1 MALER
6 KSGTRRR
13 WAPGVLGALILIC
26 LGGGAGAGD
35 RPSDPASFPL
45 QPVLEQLSKR
55 AVLYEKAA
63 LGFSCDET
71 VLAGKF
77 SPRSGENRREEK
89 SRYNYLYEGS
99 PESGFEEI
107 RILQD
112 RNDSPR
118 EPRIADPDLPVPGAY
133 DWALL
138 FTDRH
143 RPLFRFEPA
152 GEEWVAFHATR
163 ILAFSGAARWD
174 RGKKIEEWSG
184 KVWVDRET
192 GNFVKIVAAPNNQDE
207 MLPLR
212 VSEWLKGIRLGGVP
226 LKKQPRG
233 YRYRLSF
240 TVEKFGLTFPGEA
253 ETRLFVLTQEGEEEL
268 RQRIAQKFRNYVFFN
283 VHSEEEFLGTDPS
296 AGPKQE
302 PRGAS

>member
-1 MALER
+1 VALEERAGRR
-6 KSGTRRR
+6 KRH
-13 WAPGVLGALILIC
+13 APGVLALLSLVC
-26 LGGGAGAGD
+26 LGGGAGAD
-35 RPSDPASFPL
+35 RPPEPAFFPL
-45 QPVLEQLSKR
+45 EPVMEQLSKR

-77 SPRSGENRREEK
+77 SARNGENRREEK
-89 SRYNYLYEGS
+89 TRYNYLYEGS
-99 PESGFEEI
+99 PELGYEEI
-107 RILQD
+107 RLLQD

-118 EPRIADPDLPVPGAY
+118 EHRIVDPDLPVPGAY

-138 FTDRH
+138 FTDLH
-143 RPLFRFEPA
+143 RPYFRFEPA
-152 GEEWVAFHATR
+152 GEEWIAFHPAR
-163 ILAFSGAARWD
+163 ILAFSGAARWE

-184 KVWVDRET
+184 EVWVDRET

-212 VSEWLKGIRLGGVP
+212 AAEWLKGIRLGGVP

-253 ETRLFVLTQEGEEEL
+253 ETRLFVLTQQGEEEI

-283 VHSEEEFLGTDPS
+283 VHSEEEFLGTAPSPDPKP
-296 AGPKQE
+296 GP
-302 PRGAS
+302 

>member
-1 MALER
+1 VAIEEGAGRR
-6 KSGTRRR
+6 KRH
-13 WAPGVLGALILIC
+13 APAVLAVLFLVC
-26 LGGGAGAGD
+26 LGVGARAD
-35 RPSDPASFPL
+35 RAPVPASFPL
-45 QPVLEQLSKR
+45 EPLLEQLSKR
-55 AVLYEKAA
+55 AALYEKAA

-71 VLAGKF
+71 VLVGKF
-77 SPRSGENRREEK
+77 SRSSGENKKEEK
-89 SRYNYLYEGS
+89 TRYNYLYEGS
-99 PESGFEEI
+99 PDSGYEEI
-107 RILQD
+107 RLLQD

-118 EPRIADPDLPVPGAY
+118 QTRIVDPDFPVPGAY

-143 RPLFRFEPA
+143 RPYFHFEAA
-152 GEEWVAFHATR
+152 GEEWVAFHPAR
-163 ILAFSGAARWD
+163 ILAFSGTAPWE

-212 VSEWLKGIRLGGVP
+212 VAEWLKKTRLGGIP

-253 ETRLFVLTQEGEEEL
+253 ETRLFVLTQQGEEEI
-268 RQRIAQKFRNYVFFN
+268 RQRIAQKFRGYVFFN
-283 VHSEEEFLGTDPS
+283 VHSEEEFLGAASSPGS
-296 AGPKQE
+296 KPGP
-302 PRGAS
+302 